1 MIYRTYQF
9 TGTSLFDV
17 EYLTETIR
25 DRHMITTE
33 IESDIWP
40 IELCHRQWPRSTFKV
55 ICAIFLWK

>member
-40 IELCHRQWPRSTFKV
+40 IELCHRQ
-55 ICAIFLWK
+55 